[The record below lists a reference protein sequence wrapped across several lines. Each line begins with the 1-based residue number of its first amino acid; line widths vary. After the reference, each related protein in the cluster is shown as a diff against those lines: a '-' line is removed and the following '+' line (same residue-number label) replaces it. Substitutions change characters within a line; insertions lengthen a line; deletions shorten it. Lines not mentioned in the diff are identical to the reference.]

1 MDKIDIK
8 LLKNVMNSPGAQ
20 VSEVLAL
27 ARGLRSETQL
37 RMRLNVLETQGYVI
51 QDRKSEAGKVFV
63 AITPSGREILAM
75 PETGGNPS
83 PSGGGC
89 LGK

>member
-1 MDKIDIK
+1 MDKIDLE
-8 LLKNVMNSPGAQ
+8 LLKKVEHCSGAQ

-37 RMRLNVLETQGYVI
+37 RTRLNALEFLGHVV

-63 AITPSGREILAM
+63 AITPSGREVL
-75 PETGGNPS
+75 GGERI
-83 PSGGGC
+83 GR
-89 LGK
+89 

>member
-1 MDKIDIK
+1 MDKIDLE
-8 LLKNVMNSPGAQ
+8 LLKKVEHCSGAQ

-37 RMRLNVLETQGYVI
+37 RMRLNALEIRGYVI

-63 AITPSGREILAM
+63 TITPSGREILGD
-75 PETGGNPS
+75 E
-83 PSGGGC
+83 C
-89 LGK
+89 LGR